1 MIVDDFITAFEDPD
15 YGKQNPFLVLSSA
28 ALELKKAGLAYD
40 RLAPTWE
47 RMRDE
52 RRLRRGIFK
61 RKPIHLIKYGEQDIT
76 TSHDEWLGLAAL
88 SMLFD
93 NGETAREILDE
104 GLIFGLWLTG
114 KNEKGYWL
122 DSEWFTPWRPEY
134 RAFMK
139 LAAGRKISWLENFAM
154 RLNVQTNIFNMNR
167 IKILFL
173 DGLGYDRA
181 FLTVAE
187 IKLGTKFKGWYGRS
201 ILFKRLWD
209 DA

>member
-28 ALELKKAGLAYD
+28 VLECRKAGLAWD
-40 RLAPTWE
+40 RFKPTWE

-52 RRLRRGIFK
+52 RRLSRGVFL
-61 RKPIHLIKYGEQDIT
+61 RKPNDTSIS
-76 TSHDEWLGLAAL
+76 TSHDEWVGMAVL
-88 SMLFD
+88 SSLFD
-93 NGETAREILDE
+93 NGETAKEILDE

-114 KNEKGYWL
+114 RNEKGFWI

-167 IKILFL
+167 IKILYL
-173 DGLGYDRA
+173 DGLGYDKEFIR
-181 FLTVAE
+181 VAE

-209 DA
+209 DTKHG

>member
-104 GLIFGLWLTG
+104 GLTFGLWLTG

-134 RAFMK
+134 RSYMKIAKNRRITKLENWFMK
-139 LAAGRKISWLENFAM
+139 LNHKSNLFNVKRVQFLMLESVGYNQAYIAKCLEN
-154 RLNVQTNIFNMNR
+154 
-167 IKILFL
+167 
-173 DGLGYDRA
+173 
-181 FLTVAE
+181 
-187 IKLGTKFKGWYGRS
+187 LGTKYRVWYGKNP
-201 ILFKRLWD
+201 LFLRLWGKQ
-209 DA
+209 